1 MVLSFVD
8 HYFTLHVR
16 LPYVHLHP
24 VPHPQ
29 LKCTVQEATSTL
41 PSHRH
46 SPLQLQYLHSAEDD
60 RPSAAPLYPL
70 RLQRCLFSS
79 VIVSHL
85 TQYRS
90 TTVEAEQVP
99 LWSNLPC
106 EVPNSLV

>member
-46 SPLQLQYLHSAEDD
+46 SPLQLQYLHSAEGD
-60 RPSAAPLYPL
+60 RACAAPLYPV
-70 RLQRCLFSS
+70 RLQFGLFVSS
-79 VIVSHL
+79 VSYIRL

-90 TTVEAEQVP
+90 TTAVLVP
-99 LWSNLPC
+99 LWPNLPRK
-106 EVPNSLV
+106 VPTSLG